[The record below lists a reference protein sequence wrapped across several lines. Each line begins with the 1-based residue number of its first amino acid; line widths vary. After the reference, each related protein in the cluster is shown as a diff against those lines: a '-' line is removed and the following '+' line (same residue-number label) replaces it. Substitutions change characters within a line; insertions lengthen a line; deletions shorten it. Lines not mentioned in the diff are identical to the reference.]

1 MTLGGRARRG
11 VRMVITFAAVAAAA
25 VAGTAAAATAATAAT
40 AAGQSVQPGPPAV
53 FSWGW
58 NGAGE
63 VGDGTTTPRA
73 TPVPVLGLPSVHGLQ
88 VTMRQIVSGYLSQA
102 CAASALRSP
111 ASRLAS
117 SACSQDVM
125 ACW

>member
-1 MTLGGRARRG
+1 MLALGGRARRG
-11 VRMVITFAAVAAAA
+11 VHVVITIAAVAAAA
-25 VAGTAAAATAATAAT
+25 VAGTTAPAGAAT

-53 FSWGW
+53 FSRGW